1 MLGLAMTIMC
11 AAITWT
17 IAFQKL
23 VDAATPDPFGVT
35 SWKARAA
42 IVGSVLIGC
51 LAVARYLTYQ
61 PGRGLRRG
69 LAYFLIALVILV
81 TFFAL
86 VSFVRLGGNP
96 ADPAAVIDFTR
107 RIAELYGPPAVVTFA
122 AFLATELLLARL

>member
-1 MLGLAMTIMC
+1 MLGLAMAIMC

-23 VDAATPDPFGVT
+23 VSQATSDPFGLT

-51 LAVARYLTYQ
+51 LAVARYLTYE

-69 LAYFLIALVILV
+69 LVHFLLALVLLIA
-81 TFFAL
+81 FFAA
-86 VSFVRLGGNP
+86 VSFVRLGGDL
-96 ADPAAVIDFTR
+96 ADPHAMLDFAR
-107 RIAELYGPPAVVTFA
+107 RVAELYGPTAIVTFT
-122 AFLATELLLARL
+122 AFLASELLLARL